1 MPETFT
7 TRLTRSTVV
16 SLGRETLERWMED
29 TSSALAAALADD
41 ALFSLAPL
49 VLIATARA
57 A

>member
-1 MPETFT
+1 
-7 TRLTRSTVV
+7 
-16 SLGRETLERWMED
+16 MED
-29 TSSALAAALADD
+29 TSSALAAALAYD

>member
-29 TSSALAAALADD
+29 TSSALAAALAYD